1 MRWLFVFALLLSTA
15 CQAQQ
20 PPLAAKQA
28 ARGKGTTGMI
38 EYGQPRKLADLAD
51 KRIKESSGIAI
62 SRTNPGCFWTHSDEG
77 GPRLFLIDREGNTL
91 AMVRLDDAKLKDW
104 EDIASFSRGGKNYLL
119 VADTGDNNLDRDK
132 YRLYLIEE
140 PRIDAEGKPP
150 KKIDFAMEIEFRYAD
165 ARHNCEAMG
174 VDPTTNTIVLITKE
188 RKRGAA
194 VYELPLPAE
203 EPKKDLVVEPVGY
216 LALPTIVAL
225 DISPDGRRAIVL
237 SDEAYAYE
245 YTRGAN
251 ETWREAFRRQPR
263 ALLMPPRKHGESIC
277 YGTDGR
283 SLYLT
288 SEGEHEPLWEVPA
301 VK

>member
-1 MRWLFVFALLLSTA
+1 
-15 CQAQQ
+15 
-20 PPLAAKQA
+20 
-28 ARGKGTTGMI
+28 MI
-38 EYGQPRKLADLAD
+38 EYGAPRKLADLAD
-51 KRIKESSGIAI
+51 KRIKESSGVAA

-77 GPRLFLIDREGNTL
+77 GPRLFLIDREGETR

-132 YRLYLIEE
+132 CRLYVIEE
-140 PRIDAEGKPP
+140 PRIEEDGKPP
-150 KKIDFAMEIEFRYAD
+150 KKVDFAMEIEFSYGD
-165 ARHNCEAMG
+165 GRHNCEAVG
-174 VDPTTNTIVLITKE
+174 VDPTNNTIVLVTKE
-188 RKRGAA
+188 KKRGAT
-194 VYELPLPAE
+194 VYELPLPVEQPKDDFVAE
-203 EPKKDLVVEPVGY
+203 PIGY
-216 LALPTIVAL
+216 LAVPTVVAL

-237 SDEAYAYE
+237 DDELHAHE

-251 ETWREAFRRQPR
+251 ESWREAFRRQPR
-263 ALLMPPRKHGESIC
+263 ALLMPIRKQGESIC

-301 VK
+301 K

>member
-1 MRWLFVFALLLSTA
+1 MRWLFVIALLLSTA
-15 CQAQQ
+15 CEAQQ
-20 PPLAAKQA
+20 PPLAKQA
-28 ARGKGTTGMI
+28 ASGRGTSAMI
-38 EYGQPRKLADLAD
+38 EYGQPWKLAELAD
-51 KRIKESSGIAI
+51 KRIKESSGIAV

-77 GPRLFLIDREGNTL
+77 GPRLFLIDREGNTR
-91 AMVRLDDAKLKDW
+91 AMVRLEDAKLKDW
-104 EDIASFSRGGKNYLL
+104 EDIASFTRGGKNYLL

-140 PRIDAEGKPP
+140 PRIDADGKSP

-188 RKRGAA
+188 KKRGAS
-194 VYELPLPAE
+194 VYELALPAE
-203 EPKKDLVVEPVGY
+203 QPTKDLVVEPIGY

-237 SDEAYAYE
+237 SDESYAYE
-245 YTRGAN
+245 YTRGTN
-251 ETWREAFRRQPR
+251 ESWRDAFRRRPR
-263 ALLMPPRKHGESIC
+263 ALLMPQRKHGDSIC
-277 YGTDGR
+277 YLTDGR
-283 SLYLT
+283 SLHLT

-301 VK
+301 R